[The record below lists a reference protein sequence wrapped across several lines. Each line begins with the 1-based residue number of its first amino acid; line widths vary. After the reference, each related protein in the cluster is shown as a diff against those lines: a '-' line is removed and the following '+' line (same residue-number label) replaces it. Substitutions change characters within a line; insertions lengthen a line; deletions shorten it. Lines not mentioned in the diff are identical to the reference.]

1 MQYIDFL
8 NLEDVIEIHL
18 DQITRYGGASGIRDE
33 GALTSAIEQPRTTY
47 QEVYLHDS
55 IWLMGAAYIFHI
67 SQNHPF
73 LDGNKR
79 TALASGLVFLEMNGI
94 EILDPA
100 GTLYELVIGVASGK
114 SSKQRIAEVL
124 ELLYE
129 GNK

>member
-33 GALTSAIEQPRTTY
+33 SALTSAIEQPRATY
-47 QEVYLHDS
+47 QDVHLHDS

-67 SQNHPF
+67 CQNHPF

-79 TALASGLVFLEMNGI
+79 TALASGLVFLEMNAI
-94 EILDPA
+94 EIRDPA